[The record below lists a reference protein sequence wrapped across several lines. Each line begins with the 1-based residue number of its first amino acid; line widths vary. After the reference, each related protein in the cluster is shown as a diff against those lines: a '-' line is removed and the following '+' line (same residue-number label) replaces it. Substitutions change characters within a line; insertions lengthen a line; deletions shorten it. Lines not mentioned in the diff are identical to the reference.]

1 MKFVDEVLVRI
12 EAGDGGNGCV
22 SFRREKYIPNGGPDG
37 GDGGDSLG
45 RQYIPIT
52 ACIAQESTITRSVF
66 SFLTSPLSTV
76 RGQRAC
82 GVG

>member
-1 MKFVDEVLVRI
+1 MGERAFALFNPSVTSRGRHND
-12 EAGDGGNGCV
+12 DGGGAC
-22 SFRREKYIPNGGPDG
+22 
-37 GDGGDSLG
+37 GDS
-45 RQYIPIT
+45 RRQQYIPIT